1 MSVQVVSA
9 AAAAKV
15 PEVEL
20 KDLSPSEAQPQLA
33 LSTAAVSAM
42 APAAGGGDPEAP
54 APAGERPPAPGPGSG
69 PAAAALSPAAGKVP
83 QASAM
88 KRSDPHHQHQRH
100 RDGGEALVSPDGT
113 VTEAPRTVKKIQ
125 FADQK
130 QEFNKRPTKIGRRS
144 LSRSI
149 SQSSTDSYSSA
160 ASYTDS
166 SDDETSPRDK
176 QQKNSKGSGDFCV
189 KNIKQ
194 AEFGRREIE
203 IAEQEMPALMAL
215 RKRAQGEKP
224 LAGAKI
230 VGCTHITAQTAVLM
244 ETLGALGAQCRWA
257 ACNIYS
263 TLNEVAAALAESGFP
278 VFAWKG
284 ESEDDFWWCI
294 DRCVNV
300 EGWQPNMILDDGGD
314 LTHWIYK
321 KYPNMFKKIKGI
333 VEESVTG
340 VHRLY
345 QLSKAGKLCV
355 PAMNVN
361 DSVTK
366 QKFDNLYCCR
376 ESILDGLK
384 RTTDMMFGGKQV
396 VVCGYGEV
404 GKGCCAALKAM
415 GSIVYVTEI
424 DPICA
429 LQACMD
435 GFRLVKLNE
444 VIRQVDI
451 VITCTGNKNVVTREH
466 LDRMK
471 NSCIVCN
478 MGHSNTEIDVTY
490 QSISQC
496 DFLVLKFYGIFL
508 AQLYFCLGKW
518 LKQSMLSSPLR
529 AALIELQHCQASLRT
544 PELTWERVRSQV
556 DHVIWPDG
564 KRIVLLAEGRLLNL
578 SCSTVPT
585 FVLSI
590 TATTQALA
598 LIELYNAPEGRY
610 KQDVY
615 LLPKK
620 MDEYVASLHLPTF
633 DAHLTELTDEQAKY
647 LGLNKNGPFK
657 PNYYRY

>member
-1 MSVQVVSA
+1 MEGRSGGMGEGRGREAGGGAELEPEPESEPAVAAEAVMSVQVVSA

-20 KDLSPSEAQPQLA
+20 KDLSPSEAEPQLG

-42 APAAGGGDPEAP
+42 APPAGGGDPEAP
-54 APAGERPPAPGPGSG
+54 APAAERPPAPGPGSG
-69 PAAAALSPAAGKVP
+69 PAAALSPAAGKVP

-113 VTEAPRTVKKIQ
+113 VTEAPRTVKKQIQ

-149 SQSSTDSYSSA
+149 SQSSTDSYSS
-160 ASYTDS
+160 
-166 SDDETSPRDK
+166 
-176 QQKNSKGSGDFCV
+176 
-189 KNIKQ
+189 
-194 AEFGRREIE
+194 
-203 IAEQEMPALMAL
+203 EMPALMAL

-478 MGHSNTEIDVTY
+478 MGHSNTEIDV
-490 QSISQC
+490 
-496 DFLVLKFYGIFL
+496 
-508 AQLYFCLGKW
+508 
-518 LKQSMLSSPLR
+518 
-529 AALIELQHCQASLRT
+529 ASLRT